1 MFKLSFEGTKA
12 EWDAL
17 FAGMLAHVR
26 TPKPVEV
33 VETPKL
39 DAVQSRIA
47 PELRR
52 KQDADTPSLARAKE
66 AALQYKEK
74 FVTFNATT
82 AGTLDSVGRAEFNKW
97 CRANNILVA
106 NIGTAARNIWVY
118 TPYKTD
124 AQGNTVYANGPRGK
138 DSALRGAPA
147 RVEHKPYHDKLD
159 EVEIEILPRF
169 NELQGVG

>member
-47 PELRR
+47 PELR
-52 KQDADTPSLARAKE
+52 KAPQETPSVTRAKE
-66 AALQYKEK
+66 FALKRKEL
-74 FVTFNATT
+74 FQTFKGYE
-82 AGTLDSVGRAEFNKW
+82 AGTLDSDGRAKFNNW
-97 CRANNILVA
+97 CRRNNIQVA
-106 NIGTAARNIWVY
+106 NVGTTARNIWIY
-118 TPYKTD
+118 TPYKQD
-124 AQGNTVYANGPRGK
+124 EQGNTIYADGPRGK

-147 RVEHKPYHDKLD
+147 RIEHKPYVNKLD
-159 EVEIEILPRF
+159 EVEILPRF